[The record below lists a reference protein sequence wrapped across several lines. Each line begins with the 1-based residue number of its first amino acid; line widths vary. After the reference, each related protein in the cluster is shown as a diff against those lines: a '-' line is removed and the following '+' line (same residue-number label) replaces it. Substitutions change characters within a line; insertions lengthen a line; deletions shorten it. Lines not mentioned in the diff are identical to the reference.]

1 MAIFAQRFLPHKVI
15 LFCRKKMK
23 FVRNTRISSG
33 GTLTNWVVAYLT
45 NEKTLPK
52 AQRTRGLSSAYQS
65 NFFRS
70 YHKFL
75 HKSWSNI
82 FRISTKHQLQNLNQA
97 SAFWRNLNL
106 KLLTKPI
113 FRILTKIELH
123 NHMKHQQ
130 QNNDQTK
137 IHLGF
142 NILQNISRKELT
154 KLQLQILPELQL
166 QNLDQTFCSKSE
178 QTFRFL
184 TKPRLPNLQQIV
196 TNTIIISNSYNINK
210 FWVGIFTRQGH
221 INKVY

>member
-1 MAIFAQRFLPHKVI
+1 MHLRYFSIVIDYKILRQARKNYSRIYADCFL
-15 LFCRKKMK
+15 F
-23 FVRNTRISSG
+23 NG
-33 GTLTNWVVAYLT
+33 
-45 NEKTLPK
+45 KTLPK

-130 QNNDQTK
+130 QNNDQT
-137 IHLGF
+137 
-142 NILQNISRKELT
+142 SA
-154 KLQLQILPELQL
+154 
-166 QNLDQTFCSKSE
+166 SKSCLNIN
-178 QTFRFL
+178 FKIL
-184 TKPRLPNLQQIV
+184 TKPWKLV
-196 TNTIIISNSYNINK
+196 
-210 FWVGIFTRQGH
+210 F
-221 INKVY
+221 KVWTKN

>member
-1 MAIFAQRFLPHKVI
+1 MRGTRFGGPLGPLNRWLWAHFSLGPGLI
-15 LFCRKKMK
+15 LSIVHFW
-23 FVRNTRISSG
+23 
-33 GTLTNWVVAYLT
+33 LLVASYIQ
-45 NEKTLPK
+45 TLPK
-52 AQRTRGLSSAYQS
+52 AQRTRGLSSY
-65 NFFRS
+65 
-70 YHKFL
+70 
-75 HKSWSNI
+75 HKSWSNFI
-82 FRISTKHQLQNLNQA
+82 FRISTKHHLQNLNQ
-97 SAFWRNLNL
+97 NLSFKILN
-106 KLLTKPI
+106 KPS

-123 NHMKHQQ
+123 FNHMKHQQ

>member
-1 MAIFAQRFLPHKVI
+1 MQIVKWGWRCKV
-15 LFCRKKMK
+15 
-23 FVRNTRISSG
+23 
-33 GTLTNWVVAYLT
+33 
-45 NEKTLPK
+45 ETLPK

-166 QNLDQTFCSKSE
+166 QNLDQTLCSKSE
-178 QTFRFL
+178 QKFSFL
-184 TKPRLPNLQQIV
+184 TKPQRPDLQQIV
-196 TNTIIISNSYNINK
+196 ANTIIISNSYNINK

>member
-1 MAIFAQRFLPHKVI
+1 MSWCQLKSTKEYSPTNASLDQMGNCLNCTTGLIF
-15 LFCRKKMK
+15 
-23 FVRNTRISSG
+23 
-33 GTLTNWVVAYLT
+33 
-45 NEKTLPK
+45 KTLPK

-154 KLQLQILPELQL
+154 KLQIQILPEIQL

-178 QTFRFL
+178 QTFSFL
-184 TKPRLPNLQQIV
+184 TKPRLPNLQQIG

-221 INKVY
+221 INKVYLTGVSE

>member
-1 MAIFAQRFLPHKVI
+1 MMRIDIMSRNDADVVG
-15 LFCRKKMK
+15 
-23 FVRNTRISSG
+23 VRNGCTFTGWTGRYWI
-33 GTLTNWVVAYLT
+33 
-45 NEKTLPK
+45 KTLPK

-130 QNNDQTK
+130 QNNDQT
-137 IHLGF
+137 
-142 NILQNISRKELT
+142 SA
-154 KLQLQILPELQL
+154 
-166 QNLDQTFCSKSE
+166 SKSC
-178 QTFRFL
+178 L
-184 TKPRLPNLQQIV
+184 
-196 TNTIIISNSYNINK
+196 NINFK
-210 FWVGIFTRQGH
+210 IL
-221 INKVY
+221 NKPWNLVLKVWTKT